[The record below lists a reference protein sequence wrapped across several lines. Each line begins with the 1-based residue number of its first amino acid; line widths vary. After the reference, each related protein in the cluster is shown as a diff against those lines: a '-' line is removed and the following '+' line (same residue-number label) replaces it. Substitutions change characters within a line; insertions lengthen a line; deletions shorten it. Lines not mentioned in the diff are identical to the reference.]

1 MPMKNEGDVKK
12 AVKKVLESFGKLCW
26 WYMPVQTGY
35 GIKGVPDFV
44 INLNGRFV
52 AIETKFGGN
61 VLSAHQE
68 IQRNKVVQA
77 RGDFYTIDENNVDV
91 LPELLKDYLL

>member
-12 AVKKVLESFGKLCW
+12 EVKKVLESFGKLCW

-35 GIKGVPDFV
+35 GIKGVPDFIV
-44 INLNGRFV
+44 NLNSRFV

-68 IQRNKVVQA
+68 IQRNKIVQA
-77 RGDFYTIDENNVDV
+77 RGDFYTVDENNVDV
-91 LPELLKDYLL
+91 LPELLKDYLF

>member
-1 MPMKNEGDVKK
+1 MKNEGDVKK
-12 AVKKVLESFGKLCW
+12 AVKKVLESFGELCW

-35 GIKGVPDFV
+35 GVKGVPDFV
-44 INLNGRFV
+44 INLNSRFV

-68 IQRNKVVQA
+68 IQRNKIVRA

-91 LPELLKDYLL
+91 LPELLRDYLL

>member
-1 MPMKNEGDVKK
+1 MPIKNEGDVKK
-12 AVKKVLESFGKLCW
+12 QVKKVLESFGKYCW

-35 GIKGVPDFV
+35 GVKGVPDFV
-44 INLNGRFV
+44 VCLNGRFI

-68 IQRNKVVQA
+68 IQRNKVVEA
-77 RGDFYTIDENNVDV
+77 RGDFYTIDENNVEV
-91 LPELLKDYLL
+91 LGELLADYTI

>member
-1 MPMKNEGDVKK
+1 MKNEGDVKK

-68 IQRNKVVQA
+68 IQRNKIVQA

-91 LPELLKDYLL
+91 LPELLKDYVL

>member
-1 MPMKNEGDVKK
+1 MPIKNEGDVKK
-12 AVKKVLESFGKLCW
+12 EVKKVLESFGKLCW

-35 GIKGVPDFV
+35 GVKGIPDFM

-68 IQRNKVVQA
+68 IQRNAIVQA
-77 RGDFYTIDENNVDV
+77 RGDFYTVDENNVDM
-91 LPELLKDYLL
+91 LEELLRDYIV